1 VIGSANR
8 DFTMLVPRLPRAG
21 ETVIGGTLLVDR
33 GGKGANQAMAAR
45 RLGADVRLVGCVGE
59 DDAGDDLRAALAV
72 EGIEVEGLVTVPDTP
87 TGTALILVDP
97 QGRNQIAVASG
108 ANHRLTSDMVRRQE
122 ATIAWAQV
130 LLCQLETPLPAV
142 RCALE
147 LAHDHGVTT
156 VLNPAPAQP
165 LDDDVLALV
174 DYLTPNEVEAGML
187 SGIEV
192 RDPGSAREAADRL
205 VARGARRVV
214 VTLGQDGA
222 LVCDGGQA
230 LHFPAFPVQA
240 IDTTAAGDAFNGA
253 LAVGLAAD
261 GTIEQAIP
269 LASAAAALT
278 CTKRGAQGSL
288 PGRADVE
295 RFLQSL
301 RRI

>member
-1 VIGSANR
+1 
-8 DFTMLVPRLPRAG
+8 MLVPRLPRAG

-33 GGKGANQAMAAR
+33 GGKGANQAVAAR
-45 RLGADVRLVGCVGE
+45 RLGADVRMVGCVGE
-59 DDAGDDLRAALAV
+59 DDAGDDLRDALAV
-72 EGIEVEGLVTVPDTP
+72 EGIEVEALVTVPGTA
-87 TGTALILVDP
+87 TGTALILVD
-97 QGRNQIAVASG
+97 QDGRNQIGVASG

-142 RCALE
+142 SCALE
-147 LAHDHGVTT
+147 LARDHGVTT

-165 LDDDVLALV
+165 LGDDVLALV
-174 DYLTPNEVEAGML
+174 DYLTPNEVEAAML
-187 SGIEV
+187 AGIEV
-192 RDPGSAREAADRL
+192 RDVASAREAAERL
-205 VARGARRVV
+205 VARGVRRVV
-214 VTLGQDGA
+214 VTLGPDGA

-240 IDTTAAGDAFNGA
+240 IDTTGAGDAFNGA
-253 LAVGLAAD
+253 LAVGLAAE

-269 LASAAAALT
+269 LAAAAASLT
-278 CTKRGAQGSL
+278 CTKRGAQSSL

-301 RRI
+301 RKM

>member
-1 VIGSANR
+1 
-8 DFTMLVPRLPRAG
+8 MLVPRLPRAG

-33 GGKGANQAMAAR
+33 GGKGANQAVAAR
-45 RLGADVRLVGCVGE
+45 RLGADVRMVGCVGE
-59 DDAGDDLRAALAV
+59 DDAGDDLRDALAV
-72 EGIEVEGLVTVPDTP
+72 EGIEVEALVTVPDAA
-87 TGTALILVDP
+87 TGTALILVD
-97 QGRNQIAVASG
+97 QDGRNQIGVASG

-142 RCALE
+142 QCALE
-147 LAHDHGVTT
+147 LARDHGVTT

-165 LDDDVLALV
+165 LGNDMLALV
-174 DYLTPNEVEAGML
+174 DYLTPNEVEAAML

-192 RDPGSAREAADRL
+192 RDLASARGAGERL
-205 VARGARRVV
+205 VARGVRRVV
-214 VTLGQDGA
+214 ITLGENGALACDGA
-222 LVCDGGQA
+222 EA
-230 LHFPAFPVQA
+230 LHFPAFPVRA

-253 LAVGLAAD
+253 LAVGLAAE

-269 LASAAAALT
+269 LAAAAAALT
-278 CTKRGAQGSL
+278 CTKRGAQSSL

-301 RRI
+301 RRT

>member
-1 VIGSANR
+1 VIGSVNR
-8 DFTMLVPRLPRAG
+8 DLTMLVPRLPRAG

-33 GGKGANQAMAAR
+33 GGKGANQAVAAR
-45 RLGADVRLVGCVGE
+45 RLGADVRMVGCVGE
-59 DDAGDDLRAALAV
+59 DDAGDDLRDALAV
-72 EGIEVEGLVTVPDTP
+72 EGIDVEGLVTVPDVP

-97 QGRNQIAVASG
+97 EGRNQIAVASG
-108 ANHRLTSDMVRRQE
+108 ANDQLTSDMVRRQE
-122 ATIAWAQV
+122 TTIAWAQV

-147 LAHDHGVTT
+147 VARDHGVTV

-165 LDDDVLALV
+165 LGDDVLALV
-174 DYLTPNEVEAGML
+174 HYLTPNEIEAAML
-187 SGIEV
+187 SGIEA
-192 RDPGSAREAADRL
+192 RDLASAREAAERL
-205 VARGARRVV
+205 VSRGVRRVI
-214 VTLGQDGA
+214 VTLGHEGA
-222 LVCDGGQA
+222 LVCDRGPA

-253 LAVGLAAD
+253 LAVGLAAG

-278 CTKRGAQGSL
+278 CTKRGAQASL

-301 RRI
+301 RRT